1 MQGDNRFY
9 IKCLVFAHE
18 KVYTNIPTTR
28 QLCVHFEL
36 IFCSSISDIGDS
48 ILAHAYAKLPYHHKL
63 LQKRS
68 IRNALRTKLE
78 KRHKTYAYFS
88 VSETA
93 TTISVGNNMYFFQYP
108 RALIHPMQ
116 PYF

>member
-1 MQGDNRFY
+1 MER
-9 IKCLVFAHE
+9 L
-18 KVYTNIPTTR
+18 R

-88 VSETA
+88 VLETA
-93 TTISVGNNMYFFQYP
+93 LSTELILNEGHCSLISCFVNRPILF
-108 RALIHPMQ
+108 
-116 PYF
+116 

>member
-1 MQGDNRFY
+1 MER
-9 IKCLVFAHE
+9 L
-18 KVYTNIPTTR
+18 R

-48 ILAHAYAKLPYHHKL
+48 ILAHAYAKLPYHQKKKK
-63 LQKRS
+63 KRS

-88 VSETA
+88 VLETA
-93 TTISVGNNMYFFQYP
+93 TTISVGNNMYFFRYP